1 MSAEGELRIEEI
13 LGEIRTVMLSIPCP
27 YCGKIPR
34 KPVKPGETVKCSAC
48 GSYYK
53 IENTLNETS
62 KEALRKIVDQ
72 ALQKYNRNLDD
83 FEERITNKFLAYAD
97 EILHKM
103 REFYEKNEQI
113 PTKSDLENLL
123 SEATSEIMNAIA
135 HHIEEMSSRLG
146 KKIEDLGLEIE
157 RVDGHV
163 TSIKGDIKEILN
175 LLRSFMS
182 IAMPS
187 LEKEKIIK
195 EVKIIYINDKG
206 QLRELLLPKGE
217 TIIGRNPESFEVQ
230 ARTPE
235 KTLNLGIFDVT
246 ISKRHLRIIYDEKNV
261 YIEDLESTNGSYING
276 EKIESLKR
284 YTVKDGDKI
293 RLGALDTELEIRLI
307 F

>member
-1 MSAEGELRIEEI
+1 MIII
-13 LGEIRTVMLSIPCP
+13 LSDL
-27 YCGKIPR
+27 
-34 KPVKPGETVKCSAC
+34 
-48 GSYYK
+48 
-53 IENTLNETS
+53 TLYFL
-62 KEALRKIVDQ
+62 K

-113 PTKSDLENLL
+113 PTKSDLEILL

-135 HHIEEMSSRLG
+135 HHIEEMSNRLG

-235 KTLNLGIFDVT
+235 KTLNLGISDVT

-284 YTVKDGDKI
+284 YIVKDGDKI